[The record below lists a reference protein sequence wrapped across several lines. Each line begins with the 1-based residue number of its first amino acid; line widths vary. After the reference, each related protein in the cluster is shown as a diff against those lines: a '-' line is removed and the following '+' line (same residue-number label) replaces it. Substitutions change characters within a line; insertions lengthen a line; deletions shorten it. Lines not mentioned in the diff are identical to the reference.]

1 MFGMPEI
8 DKNLG
13 KVKNGILLVETP
25 SGYEKDL
32 VEKIV
37 ENNEEV
43 VILAPQKKFYLQNVK
58 ANIIGPE
65 EFTVEELYT
74 VSLKLRELKNKII
87 IALFIPA
94 LINVHGAKKT
104 YQFLSEISK
113 VAKNI
118 GSVIVL
124 FVNPKILD
132 EKELSMI
139 EDLADYIVEVKEV
152 VIGLNIKRG
161 IRVKKGKTP
170 SDFYE
175 YR

>member
-1 MFGMPEI
+1 MHEI

-13 KVKNGILLVETP
+13 EVKNGILLVETP

-37 ENNEEV
+37 ENNEDV
-43 VILAPQKKFYLQNVK
+43 VILAPQKRFYLQNIK
-58 ANIIGPE
+58 AHILGPDE
-65 EFTVEELYT
+65 ITVEELYT
-74 VSLKLRELKNKII
+74 ISLKLRELRNKII
-87 IALFIPA
+87 IALFISA
-94 LINVHGAKKT
+94 LINIHGTKKT
-104 YQFLSEISK
+104 YQFLNEISK
-113 VAKNI
+113 VAKNT
-118 GSVIVL
+118 GSIIVL

-132 EKELSMI
+132 EKEISMI